1 MPPTR
6 YTSRAVDASPLGS
19 SLPLPFSSAVLPNRF
34 MKVAM
39 TERFATWDPDDMNLS
54 GIPTQQ
60 LLDLYGH
67 WGDGGWGIIVTGN
80 IIVDPTHL
88 EAPGNMILAPS
99 PSSSLPSPNTSA
111 DTDPRFAAYQKL
123 AAAGKRGGAVFL
135 AQLNHPGRQTEFAL
149 QENPVS
155 ASDVQLTKGIGA
167 LYAFGKPHPA
177 SLDEIAHIKAAF
189 VRAAVYLEKA
199 GFDGIQ
205 LHAAHGYLLAQF
217 LSPTTNLRTDSYG
230 GSLANRARL
239 ITEIADGVRGATGP
253 DFVLAIK
260 INSVEFQDA
269 GFAAEEAAQLVSL
282 LEMHRFDIIEL
293 SGGTYEAPAW
303 HHKKESTRRRE
314 AFFIEFAEL
323 VVPHVK
329 RARTFLTGGIRTVG
343 AMVDALESGLDGVG
357 LGRPS
362 AAEPKL
368 PIEILRSGKK
378 GCIKPLVGDTD
389 VLGGEESWAV
399 GASLAGAHML
409 QISLNQQPIDP
420 SDGASIDGF
429 LKGFD
434 KWVAAFPVRSKR
446 EVLDHVRIESIDP
459 RPYGVVEPPAA

>member
-6 YTSRAVDASPLGS
+6 YTSRPVDPSPLGS
-19 SLPLPFSSAVLPNRF
+19 LLSLPFSSVVLPNRF

-39 TERFATWDPDDMNLS
+39 TERLATWDPDDMNVS

-67 WGDGGWGIIVTGN
+67 WGDGGWGTIVSGN

-99 PSSSLPSPNTSA
+99 LSPLPSTNT

-123 AAAGKRGGAVFL
+123 AAVGKRGGSVFL

-177 SLDEIAHIKAAF
+177 SLDEISTIKDAF
-189 VRAAVYLEKA
+189 VYAAAYLEKA

-239 ITEIADGVRGATGP
+239 ICEIAEGVRGATGP

-260 INSVEFQDA
+260 INSVEFQDG
-269 GFAAEEAAQLVSL
+269 GFSAEEAAQLVSL
-282 LEMHRFDIIEL
+282 LEAHHFDIVEL
-293 SGGTYEAPAW
+293 SGGTYEEPAW
-303 HHKKESTRRRE
+303 HHKRESTRRRE

-329 RARTFLTGGIRTVG
+329 RARTFITGGIRTVG
-343 AMVDALESGLDGVG
+343 AMVDALEKSGLDGVG

-362 AAEPKL
+362 AAEPSL
-368 PIEILRSGKK
+368 PIEILRNGKE
-378 GCIKPLVGDTD
+378 GCIKPLVGDTN
-389 VLGGEESWAV
+389 VLGGEDSWGV

-409 QISLNQQPIDP
+409 QMSLNQQPIDP
-420 SDGASIDGF
+420 SDQASIDGF
-429 LKGFD
+429 LKGFAE
-434 KWVAAFPVRSKR
+434 WVAAFPTRSKR
-446 EVLDHVRIESIDP
+446 EVLDHVRIDSVKS
-459 RPYGVVEPPAA
+459 RPHEVVEPPAP

>member
-1 MPPTR
+1 MHSTR
-6 YTSRAVDASPLGS
+6 YTSRAVDPSPLGS
-19 SLPLPFSSAVLPNRF
+19 PLPLPFSSVVLSNRF

-39 TERFATWDPDDMNLS
+39 TERLASWDPDDMSLS

-67 WGDGGWGIIVTGN
+67 WGDGGWGTVVTGN

-99 PSSSLPSPNTSA
+99 LSSINLQ
-111 DTDPRFAAYQKL
+111 TDPRFVAYQKL
-123 AAAGKRGGAVFL
+123 AAAGKRGGSVFL

-177 SLDEIAHIKAAF
+177 TLNEIADIKTAF
-189 VRAAVYLEKA
+189 VFAATYLEKA

-217 LSPTTNLRTDSYG
+217 LSPTTNRRTDSYG
-230 GSLANRARL
+230 GSLTNRARL
-239 ITEIADGVRGATGP
+239 IVEIADGIREATGP

-260 INSVEFQDA
+260 INSVEFQDS
-269 GFAAEEAAQLVSL
+269 GFSPDEAAQLVSL
-282 LEMHRFDIIEL
+282 LEAHRFDIIEL

-303 HHKKESTRRRE
+303 HHKRESTRRRE

-329 RARTFLTGGIRTVG
+329 HARTFITGGIRTVG

-362 AAEPKL
+362 AAEPRL
-368 PIEILRSGKK
+368 PIEILRNGKK
-378 GCIKPLVGDTD
+378 GCIKPLVGDTNN
-389 VLGGEESWAV
+389 LSGEDSWGV

-409 QISLNQQPIDP
+409 QISLNQQPIDA
-420 SDGASIDGF
+420 SDRASVDGF
-429 LKGFD
+429 LQGFN
-434 KWVAAFPVRSKR
+434 KWVAAFSTRSNR
-446 EVLDHVRIESIDP
+446 EVLDHVRIETVKP
-459 RPYGVVEPPAA
+459 RPYGVVETPVA

>member
-1 MPPTR
+1 MPSTR
-6 YTSRAVDASPLGS
+6 YPGRDVDPSPLGS
-19 SLPLPFSSAVLPNRF
+19 PLPLPFSSVVAPNRF

-39 TERFATWDPDDMNLS
+39 TERLATWDADNMDVS

-67 WGDGGWGIIVTGN
+67 WGDGGWGTIVTGN
-80 IIVDPTHL
+80 IIVDPLHL
-88 EAPGNMILAPS
+88 EAPGNMILSRTSSPS
-99 PSSSLPSPNTSA
+99 PDA
-111 DTDPRFAAYQKL
+111 GPRFSAYQKL
-123 AAAGKRGGAVFL
+123 ASVGKRGGAVFL
-135 AQLNHPGRQTEFAL
+135 AQLNHPGRQIDFAL
-149 QENPVS
+149 QSDPVS
-155 ASDVQLTKGIGA
+155 ASDVQLTRGYGA

-177 SLDEIAHIKAAF
+177 SADEIAGIKAAF
-189 VRAAVYLEKA
+189 VHAAAYLEQA
-199 GFDGIQ
+199 GFDGVQ

-230 GSLANRARL
+230 GSLPNRARL
-239 ITEIADGVRGATGP
+239 ITEIADGIRGATGP

-269 GFAAEEAAQLVSL
+269 GFSTEEAVQLVSL
-282 LEMHRFDIIEL
+282 LEAHRFDIIEL
-293 SGGTYEAPAW
+293 SGGTYEAPGW
-303 HHKKESTRRRE
+303 HHKRESTRRRE

-329 RARTFLTGGIRTVG
+329 SARTFITGGIRSVG

-362 AAEPKL
+362 TTEPRL
-368 PIEILRSGKK
+368 PIEILQNGKK
-378 GCIKPLVGDTD
+378 GCIKPLVGDTN
-389 VLGGEESWAV
+389 VLGGEESWGV

-420 SDGASIDGF
+420 SNQASIDDF
-429 LKGFD
+429 LKGFA
-434 KWVAAFPVRSKR
+434 KWVAAFPKRSKR
-446 EVLDHVRIESIDP
+446 EVLDHVRIESVKP
-459 RPYGVVEPPAA
+459 RPYGVVESLAA

>member
-6 YTSRAVDASPLGS
+6 YTSRAVDPSPLGS
-19 SLPLPFSSAVLPNRF
+19 PLTLPFSSVVLQNRF

-39 TERFATWDPDDMNLS
+39 TERLATWDPDDINAS

-60 LLDLYGH
+60 LIDLYGH
-67 WGDGGWGIIVTGN
+67 WGDGGWGTIVTGN
-80 IIVDPTHL
+80 IIIDPTHL
-88 EAPGNMILAPS
+88 EAAGNMILASS
-99 PSSSLPSPNTSA
+99 PLSSLNTQ
-111 DTDPRFAAYQKL
+111 TDPRFIAYQKL
-123 AAAGKRGGAVFL
+123 AAAGKRGGSVFL

-167 LYAFGKPHPA
+167 LYAFGKPHAA
-177 SLDEIAHIKAAF
+177 SLDEISHIKAAF
-189 VRAAVYLEKA
+189 VHAAAYLEKA

-217 LSPTTNLRTDSYG
+217 LSPTANLRTDSYG
-230 GSLANRARL
+230 GSLTNRARL
-239 ITEIADGVRGATGP
+239 IAEIADGVRGATGP

-269 GFAAEEAAQLVSL
+269 GFSTEEAAQLVAL
-282 LEMHRFDIIEL
+282 LEEHRFDIVEL
-293 SGGTYEAPAW
+293 SGGTYESPAW
-303 HHKKESTRRRE
+303 HHKRESTRRRE

-323 VVPHVK
+323 VAPHVE
-329 RARTFLTGGIRTVG
+329 RARTFITGGIRTVG

-362 AAEPKL
+362 ATEPRL
-368 PIEILRSGKK
+368 PIEILRNGQK
-378 GCIKPLVGDTD
+378 GCIKPLVGDTN
-389 VLGGEESWAV
+389 VLGGEDSWGV

-420 SDGASIDGF
+420 SDQTSIDGF
-429 LKGFD
+429 LKGFE
-434 KWVAAFPVRSKR
+434 KWVAAFPKRSKR
-446 EVLDHVRIESIDP
+446 EVLDHVRIETVKP
-459 RPYGVVEPPAA
+459 RPYGVVESSTA